1 MALAMSMTNLA
12 LYRLLVH
19 LGAPEVDAAAA
30 STVDPAMLATLV
42 TKQDLAEFE
51 ARLAWKIG
59 ALIVG
64 AMVSMTGI
72 FAVIVGWLVR
82 H

>member
-1 MALAMSMTNLA
+1 MITSNLA
-12 LYRLLVH
+12 LYKLLVSF
-19 LGAPEVDAAAA
+19 GADEKQAEIAAATDT
-30 STVDPAMLATLV
+30 SDLA
-42 TKQDLAEFE
+42 TKQDLALAFAQFE

-82 H
+82 HP